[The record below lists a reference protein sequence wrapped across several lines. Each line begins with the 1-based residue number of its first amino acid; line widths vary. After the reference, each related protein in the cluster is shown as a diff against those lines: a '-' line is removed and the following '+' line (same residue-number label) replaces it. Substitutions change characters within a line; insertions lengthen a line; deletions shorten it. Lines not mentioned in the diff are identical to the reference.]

1 MRRARTAA
9 SVVVAALVLP
19 LLVTTSL
26 RIVLDDWI
34 VRFEYAVG
42 GVPDDRYGLDRDER
56 TALALTGLD
65 AITPG
70 TAGVELLR
78 EARLPDGEPAFT
90 EREIVHMQ
98 DVRDLVGALL
108 TFQLWAAV
116 GLGVAT
122 AALAFRPS
130 TRTIVPRGLR
140 LGVLAS
146 IGIAVVVGLFMLV
159 AWESFFTRFHEVFF
173 EGDTWRFPVTDTLIR
188 LYPDEFWMGVAAWI
202 AGLTVALAALT
213 WVASGLW
220 LRLVRP
226 AADLPGGEERRPR
239 RRIHPSR
246 RVDH

>member
-1 MRRARTAA
+1 VRRVHIAA
-9 SVVVAALVLP
+9 SIVVASLVLP

-34 VRFEYAVG
+34 VRFEYAAG
-42 GVPDDRYGLDRDER
+42 GVPADRYGLDRDER
-56 TALALTGLD
+56 TALALTGLE

-70 TAGVELLR
+70 SRGVELLR

-90 EREIVHMQ
+90 EPEIVHMQ

-108 TFQLWAAV
+108 SFQLWAAV
-116 GLGVAT
+116 GLAVVT

-140 LGVLAS
+140 WGVLSSVGIAAVLGV
-146 IGIAVVVGLFMLV
+146 VMLV
-159 AWESFFTRFHEVFF
+159 AWDAFFTRFHELFF

-188 LYPDEFWMGVAAWI
+188 LYPDAFWMGVAGWI
-202 AGLTVALAALT
+202 AGLTVALAVLVWIA
-213 WVASGLW
+213 AGLW

-226 AADLPGGEERRPR
+226 PSDRPA
-239 RRIHPSR
+239 
-246 RVDH
+246 